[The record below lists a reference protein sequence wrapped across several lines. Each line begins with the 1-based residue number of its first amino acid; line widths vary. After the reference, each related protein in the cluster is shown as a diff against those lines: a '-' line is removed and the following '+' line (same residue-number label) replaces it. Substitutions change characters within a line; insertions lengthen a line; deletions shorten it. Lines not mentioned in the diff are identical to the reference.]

1 MQKFIISVKEQ
12 SGYLSVT
19 LSEKF
24 LEKMSQSIESEEMR
38 RRLAVQSIVNSIT
51 SIGNYSRVLIL
62 IDESGNGNGERLTYA
77 EAGWEDKGE
86 RTIEPLSL
94 DDSVILTPER
104 VMEIV
109 MRSVVE
115 KDYER
120 LGYYLAERDYDG
132 QNCPSRS
139 EYTELLST
147 KPSIV
152 SFEMANPV
160 ITSGNGRH
168 AAALLNLT
176 YIDSGGHTV
185 ELNDLPVRM
194 VYQDV
199 WKVSF
204 SSLNAMFPEN

>member
-1 MQKFIISVKEQ
+1 M
-12 SGYLSVT
+12 T

-160 ITSGNGRH
+160 ITSGNGKH

>member
-1 MQKFIISVKEQ
+1 MSVKEQ

-94 DDSVILTPER
+94 DDSRE
-104 VMEIV
+104 
-109 MRSVVE
+109 
-115 KDYER
+115 
-120 LGYYLAERDYDG
+120 
-132 QNCPSRS
+132 
-139 EYTELLST
+139 
-147 KPSIV
+147 
-152 SFEMANPV
+152 NP
-160 ITSGNGRH
+160 
-168 AAALLNLT
+168 
-176 YIDSGGHTV
+176 
-185 ELNDLPVRM
+185 
-194 VYQDV
+194 
-199 WKVSF
+199 
-204 SSLNAMFPEN
+204 